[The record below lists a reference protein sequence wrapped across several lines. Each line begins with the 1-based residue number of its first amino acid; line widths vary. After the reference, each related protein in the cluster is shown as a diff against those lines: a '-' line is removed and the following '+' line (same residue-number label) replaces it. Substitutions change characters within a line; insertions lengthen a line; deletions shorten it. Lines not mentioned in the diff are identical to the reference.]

1 MPEITDYLLLFLRGK
16 YPFKDI
22 KEVSF
27 DLGRMP
33 LAGADL

>member
-1 MPEITDYLLLFLRGK
+1 MPEINGYLLLFLRGEYPLK
-16 YPFKDI
+16 YI